1 MWGMRSIDD
10 QMMITELRAGL
21 LCLSERLHL
30 HRLDPSISRSIEVG
44 TASPCIQ
51 SQGGGGRKPN
61 QTEVARTRELSS
73 LAMQEASTI
82 IHTLCEGQVAA
93 ARGLDRD
100 EQAAGSTAAWPG
112 V

>member
-61 QTEVARTRELSS
+61 RSRPNSG
-73 LAMQEASTI
+73 
-82 IHTLCEGQVAA
+82 TLEFG
-93 ARGLDRD
+93 D
-100 EQAAGSTAAWPG
+100 AGDLNHHPHAL
-112 V
+112 